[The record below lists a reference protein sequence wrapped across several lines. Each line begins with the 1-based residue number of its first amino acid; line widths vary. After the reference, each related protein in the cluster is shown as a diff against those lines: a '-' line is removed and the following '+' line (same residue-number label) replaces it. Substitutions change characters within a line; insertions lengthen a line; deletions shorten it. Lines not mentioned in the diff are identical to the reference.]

1 MIIKSA
7 RTRIVLTVFT
17 SVFVHNTSEQRWALK
32 RNDQN
37 VTFQQIA
44 FFRQTRTSQK
54 ILKMLLSIFN
64 T

>member
-7 RTRIVLTVFT
+7 RTRIFLLVFT
-17 SVFVHNTSEQRWALK
+17 SVFVPKTSEQRWALK

-37 VTFQQIA
+37 ATLQQIA
-44 FFRQTRTSQK
+44 FFRQTETSQK